1 MAIGDAVAVFIGT
14 AVSNYQPASGVEVQL
29 SSTIKSVTT
38 DPLLIYDGTNT
49 NTILNGGV
57 VTAEA
62 YNNAAMTRRMGF
74 NMAIMLT
81 NAMYIR
87 KTGMTDRIYLGGV
100 QTNA

>member
-14 AVSNYQPASGVEVQL
+14 AVSNYQPSSGVEVQL
-29 SSTIKSVTT
+29 SSTIKSGTT

-62 YNNAAMTRRMGF
+62 YNNAATTRRMAF
-74 NMAIMLT
+74 NMAVMLT
-81 NAMYIR
+81 NTMYIR
-87 KTGMTDRIYLGGV
+87 KTGTTDRIYLGGV